1 MAKITITICIYI
13 YEKIK
18 FGDAID
24 KNGVKGINA
33 SKDTP
38 VMLFHSKDD
47 DVISLDN
54 SLLIHKDEFVNPDR
68 IKTVLLEDRWHDV
81 TETLEARQYNQEQ
94 EEKFE
99 KLIEEYGREEKIP
112 QEVEK
117 EYSNSI
123 DKQKVN
129 EIDLDVMK
137 QIVDFYNEILEK

>member
-1 MAKITITICIYI
+1 M
-13 YEKIK
+13 
-18 FGDAID
+18 
-24 KNGVKGINA
+24 
-33 SKDTP
+33 
-38 VMLFHSKDD
+38 
-47 DVISLDN
+47 
-54 SLLIHKDEFVNPDR
+54 
-68 IKTVLLEDRWHDV
+68 